1 MNHNF
6 IPTML
11 VASSCAMAVH
21 YKTIL
26 NTIMFCPVPLAFSD
40 SSGTGKTSSL
50 IIGLGPT
57 GAYPSRFVSRAS
69 YEKYSQLCATSFL
82 PLGIDDPKSKV
93 SISDLVILLFNGAKE
108 ATINHGE
115 QNPNSMAVISA
126 NFTPLNQEK

>member
-11 VASSCAMAVH
+11 VAVH

-26 NTIMFCPVPLAFSD
+26 NTFMFCPVPLAFSD

-57 GAYPSRFVSRAS
+57 GAYPSRFVSCAS

-93 SISDLVILLFNGAKE
+93 SISDLVISLFNGAKE
-108 ATINHGE
+108 ATIKHGE
-115 QNPNSMAVISA
+115 QKSKFNGCYIC
-126 NFTPLNQEK
+126 